1 MMRYVLAI
9 TITALL
15 ICGAAGCAEF
25 ADSSREVV
33 RSVDDA
39 NISND
44 VASEFANDRAR
55 STLAD
60 VDVNTRDGV
69 VYLTGTVP
77 DTRAEQLAI
86 GIARDV
92 RGVREVVSN
101 LRTEDVAA
109 RDRDRRGDSDNRI
122 TAAIEDRF
130 AKDGARASLA
140 NVDVKTNRGTVEL
153 SGTVPDATAKQR
165 AGQLARATSGV
176 GDVIDYLQ
184 IAAPNAAVRDP
195 KTLTSAEWD
204 DVISLAVVQE
214 LRKGGNTAFTD
225 VKVKTTNKTVYLTG
239 RVANAASKDRAAA
252 VAKSVG
258 GVERVVN
265 NLQTSNTRGSRNS
278 NTDQSS
284 R

>member
-1 MMRYVLAI
+1 MRYALEA
-9 TITALL
+9 TIAALL
-15 ICGAAGCAEF
+15 IGGAAGCAEF
-25 ADSSREVV
+25 AESSREVV

-77 DTRAEQLAI
+77 DTSAERLAI

-101 LRTEDVAA
+101 LRTEPVNI
-109 RDRDRRGDSDNRI
+109 RDRDKRGASDAQI
-122 TAAIEDRF
+122 TAAIEDRL
-130 AKDGARASLA
+130 ANDGARASLA
-140 NVDVKTNRGTVEL
+140 HVDVSTTRGTVRL
-153 SGTVPDATAKQR
+153 TGTVPDATAKVR
-165 AGQLARATSGV
+165 AGQLAREISGV
-176 GDVIDYLQ
+176 RNVVDGLQ
-184 IAAPNAAVRDP
+184 VVPNSAAGRDP
-195 KTLTSAEWD
+195 TTLTSAEWD

-239 RVANAASKDRAAA
+239 RVANAASKARAAA

-278 NTDQSS
+278 NQ
-284 R
+284 